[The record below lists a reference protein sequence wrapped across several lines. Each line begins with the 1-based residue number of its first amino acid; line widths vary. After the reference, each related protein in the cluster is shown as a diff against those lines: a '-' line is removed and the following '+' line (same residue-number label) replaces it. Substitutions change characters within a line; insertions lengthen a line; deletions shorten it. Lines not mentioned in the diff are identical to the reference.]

1 MSQPYPPPA
10 DPSSASASVP
20 NYLIPAI
27 AATLLCCLPTGVA
40 SIIFATQVNAKIAAG
55 DMEGAVASSK
65 KAKLWLMIS
74 IGAGVLVWV
83 IVIILNIGVILAGLG
98 SSR

>member
-1 MSQPYPPPA
+1 M
-10 DPSSASASVP
+10 
-20 NYLIPAI
+20 
-27 AATLLCCLPTGVA
+27 PTGVA
-40 SIIFATQVNAKIAAG
+40 SIIFATQVNAKVTAG

-74 IGAGVLVWV
+74 IGAGIVFWV
-83 IVIILNIGVILAGLG
+83 VIIILNIGVILASLG